1 MWKKFYDL
9 VERVFTLSTRVSR
22 HESQIDQLQREMR
35 ELSALVYHV
44 AARQEA
50 ERENT
55 RLSVEN
61 QILRFEQKQLTT
73 RSRDAMKDSEDL

>member
-9 VERVFTLSTRVSR
+9 VERVLTLSTRVSR

-35 ELSALVYHV
+35 ELSALVYRV

-55 RLSVEN
+55 RLWIEN
-61 QILRFEQKQLTT
+61 QMLRFEQKQLMA
-73 RSRDAMKDSEDL
+73 RSHDDNEQKGK